1 MEVHLMTD
9 MMSSVEN
16 AEDSKPETGLDGLD
30 EQLLAQLVS
39 RARAGGLALTGEG
52 GVLAQLTKRL
62 LESALEGEIT
72 DHLGY
77 DKHDPTGRGTGN
89 SRNGTRSK
97 TVLTDVGPV
106 QIDVPRDRDASFEP
120 KIVAKRQKRLGGID
134 EMVISLAAKGL
145 TTGEISAHLA
155 EVYGA
160 EVSRQTISTITEK
173 VVEGMVEWQNRPLDP
188 AWVLVIVANDPLW

>member
-39 RARAGGLALTGEG
+39 RAWAGGLALTGEG

-89 SRNGTRSK
+89 SRRREPPRLRLPLGRSTAWRPAGAPSMPAVEYLR
-97 TVLTDVGPV
+97 TVITATAGSRTGAP
-106 QIDVPRDRDASFEP
+106 
-120 KIVAKRQKRLGGID
+120 
-134 EMVISLAAKGL
+134 
-145 TTGEISAHLA
+145 TTPG
-155 EVYGA
+155 
-160 EVSRQTISTITEK
+160 
-173 VVEGMVEWQNRPLDP
+173 
-188 AWVLVIVANDPLW
+188 